1 MRPTDMK
8 RFLAILDRIGS
19 VGALLSAIAAPCC
32 FPIFAVVG
40 TAVGLGVLGRF
51 EGPVLYT
58 FQGFVLFSLIG
69 FITAFLRQRRI
80 APLLLGIA
88 SAASIFYALHL
99 DFLPV
104 ALYSGLAGLL
114 VTTAWNYFMPS
125 HASSDSPILRSVIT
139 CPRCGHQRE
148 ETMPTDACLFF
159 YDCTACGARFKPKTG
174 DCCVFCSYGSVKC
187 PPMQGGTLCCA

>member
-1 MRPTDMK
+1 MK

-19 VGALLSAIAAPCC
+19 IGALISAIAAPCC

-58 FQGFVLFSLIG
+58 FQGFVLLSLIG
-69 FITAFLRQRRI
+69 FITAFLHQRRI

-88 SAASIFYALHL
+88 SCASIFYALHL
-99 DFLPV
+99 DFSPA

-114 VTTAWNYFMPS
+114 VTTAWNYFMSS
-125 HASSDSPILRSVIT
+125 HASSGSLILRSVIT
-139 CPRCGHQRE
+139 CPQCGHQRE
-148 ETMPTDACLFF
+148 ETMPTDACMFF
-159 YDCTACGARFKPKTG
+159 YDCTACGARLKAKSG

-187 PPMQGGTLCCA
+187 PPMQGATPCCA

>member
-1 MRPTDMK
+1 MR

-19 VGALLSAIAAPCC
+19 VGALISAIAAPCC

-40 TAVGLGVLGRF
+40 TAVGLGVLDRF

-58 FQGFVLFSLIG
+58 FQGFVLLSLIG

-99 DFLPV
+99 DFSSV

-139 CPRCGHQRE
+139 CPHCGHQRE
-148 ETMPTDACLFF
+148 ATMPTDACMFF
-159 YDCTACGARFKPKTG
+159 YDCTACGAHLKPKTG